1 MSRATR
7 AFRLAL
13 SALLIAASG
22 AEAAEFRRI
31 TIIARPTPPPTGF
44 DAVRTVSQPGFDIVE
59 RAVRGFFARWNRG
72 DLSGALSKR
81 FFDSDRLSDQIA
93 LSAPRDAKIRLLSLR
108 SISVLEQFARAEA
121 EGSELVMSKLS
132 VIAQT
137 AVEFDDPATGFQRFE
152 GTHEYLFD
160 LTTRRRR

>member
-1 MSRATR
+1 MSHATR
-7 AFRLAL
+7 SLRLAL
-13 SALLIAASG
+13 SVLLIAVSSAQ
-22 AEAAEFRRI
+22 AAEFRQI
-31 TIIARPTPPPTGF
+31 TIIARPTPPPAGF
-44 DAVRTVSQPGFDIVE
+44 ETARTVSQPAFDLVE
-59 RAVRGFFARWNRG
+59 RAVRDFFAKWNRG

-81 FFDSDRLSDQIA
+81 FFDADRLSDQIA

-108 SISVLEQFARAEA
+108 SISVLEQFARAEDG
-121 EGSELVMSKLS
+121 GSELVMSKLS

-137 AVEFDDPATGFQRFE
+137 AVEFNDPTTGFQRFE